1 MSALQKLFNRL
12 LKKDKLPEP
21 KPLAVVSEDDV
32 YWNMHWGTRY
42 EDKPPVERM
51 FEETK
56 ALAVLLL
63 RDVLIVNTNWWE
75 REWPDAAKK
84 TFAIAVNCNDIFV
97 WGAADAEMLSLPE
110 LQDLYDHWEKD
121 KEWGPAVWCIKKRK
135 QLPQRPVLEAI
146 ERAGIW
152 DLRSLGLGEN
162 YYDVRLLRSND
173 D

>member
-1 MSALQKLFNRL
+1 
-12 LKKDKLPEP
+12 
-21 KPLAVVSEDDV
+21 
-32 YWNMHWGTRY
+32 
-42 EDKPPVERM
+42 
-51 FEETK
+51 
-56 ALAVLLL
+56 
-63 RDVLIVNTNWWE
+63 
-75 REWPDAAKK
+75 
-84 TFAIAVNCNDIFV
+84 
-97 WGAADAEMLSLPE
+97 MLSLPE